1 MDSHCTLP
9 SFPKRS
15 GNEANCTPDGDD
27 IQFVKCTGK
36 VKKGDMGKVIEV
48 I

>member
-15 GNEANCTPDGDD
+15 GNEANCTPDD